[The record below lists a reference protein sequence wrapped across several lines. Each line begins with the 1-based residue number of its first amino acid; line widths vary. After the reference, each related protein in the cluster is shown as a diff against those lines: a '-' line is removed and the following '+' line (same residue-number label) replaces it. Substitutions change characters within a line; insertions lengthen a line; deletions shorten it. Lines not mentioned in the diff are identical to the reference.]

1 MCILFA
7 ILALV
12 ASIIGTLLF
21 GIAGGCVTAIFAVL
35 AIVFAVKKKKSEQG
49 GGTGSIVISIIALVL
64 GASMTMLFIG
74 VSGTVKEQA
83 KKVDAPLVE
92 KYADDLKFGVLGF
105 VFAASNDGVNVDDLT
120 KEFERVS
127 DSYK

>member
-7 ILALV
+7 VLALV
-12 ASIIGTLLF
+12 ASIIGAFLF
-21 GIAGGCVTAIFAVL
+21 GIAGGCATAVFAIL
-35 AIVFAVKKKKSEQG
+35 AIVFAVKKKKSEEG
-49 GGTGSIVISIIALVL
+49 GGTGSIVISIISLVL
-64 GASMTMLFIG
+64 GFCITMLFVG
-74 VSGTVKEQA
+74 VSSSVKEQA

-105 VFAASNDGVNVDDLT
+105 VFAASNDGVDVNDLT

-127 DSYK
+127 DSY

>member
-12 ASIIGTLLF
+12 TSIIGTILF
-21 GIAGGCVTAIFAVL
+21 GIAGGCVTAIFAIL
-35 AIVFAVKKKKSEQG
+35 AIVFAVKKKSEEG
-49 GGTGSIVISIIALVL
+49 GGTGSIVISIISLVL
-64 GASMTMLFIG
+64 GISITMIFIG
-74 VSGTVKEQA
+74 VSGVVKEQA
-83 KKVDAPLVE
+83 KKVDSPIVE

-105 VFAASNDGVNVDDLT
+105 AIAASNDGVDVNELAD
-120 KEFERVS
+120 EFKRVS

>member
-12 ASIIGTLLF
+12 TSIIGTILF
-21 GIAGGCVTAIFAVL
+21 GIAGGCVTALFAIL
-35 AIVFAVKKKKSEQG
+35 AIVFAVKKKKSEEG
-49 GGTGSIVISIIALVL
+49 GGTGSIVISIISLVL
-64 GASMTMLFIG
+64 GISITMIFIG
-74 VSGTVKEQA
+74 VSGVVKEQA
-83 KKVDAPLVE
+83 KKVDSPIVE

-105 VFAASNDGVNVDDLT
+105 AIAASNDGVDVNELAD
-120 KEFERVS
+120 EFKRVS

>member
-21 GIAGGCVTAIFAVL
+21 GIVGGCATAIFAVL
-35 AIVFAVKKKKSEQG
+35 AIVFAVKKKKSEEG
-49 GGTGSIVISIIALVL
+49 GGTGSIIISIIALVL
-64 GASMTMLFIG
+64 GFSITMIFIG
-74 VSGTVKEQA
+74 VSGTIKEQA

-105 VFAASNDGVNVDDLT
+105 AIAASNDGVDIDELT
-120 KEFERVS
+120 DELKRVS
-127 DSYK
+127 DSY